1 MRQSNKQTKHTS
13 LGSESTVQFLLKKGA
28 LTSLKDRNGET
39 ASQLATAKGTFFIM
53 NKKDQM

>member
-1 MRQSNKQTKHTS
+1 MRQSNKKRKHTS

-39 ASQLATAKGTFFIM
+39 ASQLATAKGKFFIM
-53 NKKDQM
+53 N